1 MKITRSQLRQII
13 KEQATSVIPEQLA
26 QGDAMKLLD
35 EKSKL
40 EQLGIK
46 LGKFNDK
53 KLKAI
58 GSLLAKIG
66 DAIGTIASEEI
77 TDLDTEF
84 GKLKTYMDSLEQTY
98 K

>member
-1 MKITRSQLRQII
+1 MKITRRQLRQII
-13 KEQATSVIPEQLA
+13 KEQASSVISEQLA

-40 EQLGIK
+40 EQIGIK

-66 DAIGTIASEEI
+66 DAISTIASEEI

-84 GKLKTYMDSLEQTY
+84 GKLKTYMDSLKRTY